1 MNDKNKI
8 VWIFNHYGSTPQ
20 MPGLSR
26 HHDLA
31 KELANRGYKV
41 SIFTSNFEHYT
52 LSDVKDVKNNQ
63 FIIEENDGINYY
75 WIRSDVKYRG
85 NTPKR
90 LLNWFDYAYKIFRL
104 DYKKLEEPDFII
116 GSSPHLFAAFSAYLI
131 AKKYK
136 RTSYI
141 LEIRDIYPETLLSL
155 GWSKLHPFVVLLSI
169 IEQFLYKKA
178 DHIFVLP
185 SLTHKHIIKTI
196 GNQAINKISWIPNAV
211 NSEIQTNTII
221 SNEQI
226 FSLLIRPE
234 KKIVYLGSFGSVYP
248 LDNLIK
254 AAYLLNSERKDTIF
268 IFIGYGPLEL
278 NLKKLVSELK
288 LENVYFPGIIPK
300 NEVQSVLK
308 KCDIL
313 YNTVRDSPLYRFGT
327 NITKMR
333 DYFLSRV
340 PVLSATNI
348 EDDLVRLSGAGF
360 LANPNDPRDIA
371 NKISII
377 LDLTDDGKSSIG
389 KKANEYLLSNFSLA
403 TVCTKIE
410 SVFFELEN
418 KKSGKSDCLTSQ

>member
-1 MNDKNKI
+1 MNLKNKI

-31 KELANRGYKV
+31 KELVNRGYKV
-41 SIFTSNFEHYT
+41 FIFASNFEHYT
-52 LSDVKDVKNNQ
+52 LSDVKDIQDNQ
-63 FIIEENDGINYY
+63 FIFEENDGINYY
-75 WIRSDVKYRG
+75 WIRSDIKYQR

-90 LLNWFDYAYKIFRL
+90 LLNWFDYAYKVFKL
-104 DYKKLEEPDFII
+104 NYKNFQDPDFII
-116 GSSPHLFAAFSAYLI
+116 GSSPHLFAALSAYFI
-131 AKKYK
+131 TRKYK
-136 RTSYI
+136 KSIFI

-155 GWSKLHPFVVLLSI
+155 GWSKLHPFIILLSI
-169 IEQFLYKKA
+169 VEKFLYKKA

-185 SLTHKHIIKTI
+185 SLSHKHIVRTI
-196 GNQAINKISWIPNAV
+196 GNQALNKISWIPNAV
-211 NSEIQTNTII
+211 NPEIKTNTII

-226 FSLLIRPE
+226 LNLLIRPE
-234 KKIVYLGSFGSVYP
+234 KKIVYLGSFGNVYP
-248 LDNLIK
+248 LENLIQ
-254 AAYLLNSERKDTIF
+254 AAQLLNTERKDIIF

-278 NLKKLVSELK
+278 NLKKLVAELK
-288 LENVYFPGIIPK
+288 LENVYFPGTIPK

-313 YNTVRDSPLYRFGT
+313 YNTVRDSPLYSFGT

-333 DYFLSRV
+333 DYFLSRI

-360 LANPNDPRDIA
+360 LANPNNPQDIA

-377 LDLTDDGKSSIG
+377 LNLAENDKSNIG
-389 KKANEYLLSNFSLA
+389 KKANEYLLSNFSL
-403 TVCTKIE
+403 TTICNKIE
-410 SVFFELEN
+410 SVFFELE
-418 KKSGKSDCLTSQ
+418 KKVLEK